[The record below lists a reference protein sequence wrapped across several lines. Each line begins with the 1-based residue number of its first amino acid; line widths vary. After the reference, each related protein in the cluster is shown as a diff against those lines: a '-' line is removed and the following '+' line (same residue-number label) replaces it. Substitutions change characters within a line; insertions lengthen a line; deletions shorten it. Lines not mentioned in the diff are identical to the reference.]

1 MPADR
6 AYFPRA
12 APQLGVRN
20 LLLSREG
27 PGGHDNSR
35 ANTIKRLNAQQGGGG
50 LIAPLRVHALEPRL
64 DCLRAISNNVAL
76 RHLATTR
83 QSAVLRA
90 KLAHCGVMRYLGF
103 QVVCVSAPRA
113 RPTAQRLC
121 GAYLSSNVPRDD
133 VAGSRGVDRGRRE
146 PDATRPLES
155 HEHPRQ
161 PRAGGT
167 VLRITVLLL
176 PM

>member
-121 GAYLSSNVPRDD
+121 GIA
-133 VAGSRGVDRGRRE
+133 RGR
-146 PDATRPLES
+146 PGAP
-155 HEHPRQ
+155 
-161 PRAGGT
+161 
-167 VLRITVLLL
+167 
-176 PM
+176 